1 MTADTTTATDGS
13 SAGPGRGAD
22 ASAVERA
29 LAAAVADGTRLGEL
43 LDALSRGRL
52 WVPLPDDGHPVTDGS
67 AVTLPT
73 VTYLGRDF
81 IPAFTSARQLRQSLE
96 PRPAPL
102 AGPPSAAAAPA
113 GPDPGP
119 GTGGG
124 TEDQGEPDV
133 PHLVVPAAELARRL
147 PGSLGIALN
156 PGARQSV
163 PVYPDGVAYVASARP
178 AGQAGQAG
186 RVDVGYPPPGVVPP
200 ALLAAIAA
208 RLSQLPAARE
218 AATAWLSVEFAGEG
232 LVIAVTLDDPSDG
245 TAIDAVIAAIEQ
257 AAAAT
262 PPGPGIPVDVT
273 FPGEG
278 EPDAVDTWISAHATP
293 FYSAGPL
300 APGPL

>member
-1 MTADTTTATDGS
+1 M
-13 SAGPGRGAD
+13 
-22 ASAVERA
+22 
-29 LAAAVADGTRLGEL
+29 ADGTRLGEL

-81 IPAFTSARQLRQSLE
+81 IPAFTSARQLRQCLERQTLEPQSLE
-96 PRPAPL
+96 PRPSPL
-102 AGPPSAAAAPA
+102 A
-113 GPDPGP
+113 GPDPGH
-119 GTGGG
+119 GASAGAG
-124 TEDQGEPDV
+124 DQGEPDV

-178 AGQAGQAG
+178 AGQGSQAG

-293 FYSAGPL
+293 FYRRQ
-300 APGPL
+300 PG

>member
-1 MTADTTTATDGS
+1 MTADMTTATDGS
-13 SAGPGRGAD
+13 AAGPGRGAD

-29 LAAAVADGTRLGEL
+29 LAAVVADGTRLGEL

-67 AVTLPT
+67 SVTLPT

-81 IPAFTSARQLRQSLE
+81 VPAFTSARELRQST
-96 PRPAPL
+96 
-102 AGPPSAAAAPA
+102 
-113 GPDPGP
+113 DPGGD
-119 GTGGG
+119 GTAG
-124 TEDQGEPDV
+124 DDPQAEPDV

-163 PVYPDGVAYVASARP
+163 PLYPDGVAYVASARP
-178 AGQAGQAG
+178 AGQASQAG

-200 ALLAAIAA
+200 ALLAAIAG
-208 RLSQLPAARE
+208 RLSQVPAARE

-245 TAIDAVIAAIEQ
+245 AAIDAVVCAIEE

-278 EPDAVDTWISAHATP
+278 EPDAVDTWISEHATP
-293 FYSAGPL
+293 FYTR
-300 APGPL
+300 

>member
-1 MTADTTTATDGS
+1 MTADTTTATD
-13 SAGPGRGAD
+13 GAD

-43 LDALSRGRL
+43 LDTLSRGRL
-52 WVPLPDDGHPVTDGS
+52 WIPLPDDGHPVTDGS

-81 IPAFTSARQLRQSLE
+81 IPAFTSARELRQSLE
-96 PRPAPL
+96 PRPSPL
-102 AGPPSAAAAPA
+102 AGPDADEQA
-113 GPDPGP
+113 
-119 GTGGG
+119 
-124 TEDQGEPDV
+124 EPDV

-178 AGQAGQAG
+178 AAQAGQSG

-208 RLSQLPAARE
+208 RLSQQPAARE

-232 LVIAVTLDDPSDG
+232 LVISVTLDDPADAA
-245 TAIDAVIAAIEQ
+245 AIDAVVAAIEQ

-262 PPGPGIPVDVT
+262 PPGPAIPVDVT

-278 EPDAVDTWISAHATP
+278 DPDAVDTWISAHATP
-293 FYSAGPL
+293 FYRRPPA
-300 APGPL
+300 

>member
-13 SAGPGRGAD
+13 AAGPGRGAD

-43 LDALSRGRL
+43 LDTLSRGRL

-96 PRPAPL
+96 PRLPPL
-102 AGPPSAAAAPA
+102 AGPPPGAAAPG
-113 GPDPGP
+113 GPDPDP
-119 GTGGG
+119 GAGAGAG
-124 TEDQGEPDV
+124 ADDQGEPDV

-163 PVYPDGVAYVASARP
+163 PVYPDGVAYVASARA
-178 AGQAGQAG
+178 AGQAGQAR
-186 RVDVGYPPPGVVPP
+186 RVDVGYPPPGVVPA

-208 RLSQLPAARE
+208 RLSPLPAARE

-232 LVIAVTLDDPSDG
+232 LVISVTLDDPSDG

-293 FYSAGPL
+293 FYRRPPA
-300 APGPL
+300 

>member
-1 MTADTTTATDGS
+1 MTADMTTATDGS
-13 SAGPGRGAD
+13 AAGPGRGAD

-29 LAAAVADGTRLGEL
+29 LAAVVADGTRLGEL

-81 IPAFTSARQLRQSLE
+81 VPAFTSARQLRQSAD
-96 PRPAPL
+96 P
-102 AGPPSAAAAPA
+102 GGGGPA
-113 GPDPGP
+113 GDGP
-119 GTGGG
+119 
-124 TEDQGEPDV
+124 QAEPDV

-163 PVYPDGVAYVASARP
+163 PLYPDGVAYVASARP
-178 AGQAGQAG
+178 AGQASQAG

-200 ALLAAIAA
+200 ALLAAIAG
-208 RLSQLPAARE
+208 RLSQVPAARE

-245 TAIDAVIAAIEQ
+245 AAIDEVIVAIEE

-278 EPDAVDTWISAHATP
+278 EPDAVDTWISEHATP
-293 FYSAGPL
+293 FYTR
-300 APGPL
+300 

>member
-43 LDALSRGRL
+43 LDTLSRGRL

-96 PRPAPL
+96 PQSLEPRPSPL
-102 AGPPSAAAAPA
+102 A
-113 GPDPGP
+113 GPDPGH
-119 GTGGG
+119 GAG
-124 TEDQGEPDV
+124 DQGEPDV

-178 AGQAGQAG
+178 AGQGSQAG

-293 FYSAGPL
+293 FYRRQ
-300 APGPL
+300 PG

>member
-13 SAGPGRGAD
+13 AAGPGRGAD

-43 LDALSRGRL
+43 LDTLSRGRL
-52 WVPLPDDGHPVTDGS
+52 WVPLPDDGQPVTDGS

-96 PRPAPL
+96 PRPSPL
-102 AGPPSAAAAPA
+102 AGPPPGAAAPA
-113 GPDPGP
+113 GQDPGP
-119 GTGGG
+119 DAD
-124 TEDQGEPDV
+124 EQGEPDV

-178 AGQAGQAG
+178 AGQAG

-232 LVIAVTLDDPSDG
+232 LVISVTLDDPADG
-245 TAIDAVIAAIEQ
+245 AAIDAVVDAIEQ

-293 FYSAGPL
+293 FYRRQPA
-300 APGPL
+300 

>member
-1 MTADTTTATDGS
+1 MTADMTTATDGS
-13 SAGPGRGAD
+13 AAGPGRGAD

-43 LDALSRGRL
+43 LDTLSRGRL

-67 AVTLPT
+67 AVILPT

-81 IPAFTSARQLRQSLE
+81 VPAFTSARQLRQSLE
-96 PRPAPL
+96 PRPSPL
-102 AGPPSAAAAPA
+102 AGPPPEAAAPA
-113 GPDPGP
+113 GPGP
-119 GTGGG
+119 DAD
-124 TEDQGEPDV
+124 DQGEPDM

-178 AGQAGQAG
+178 AGQAG
-186 RVDVGYPPPGVVPP
+186 RVDVGYPPPGLVPP
-200 ALLAAIAA
+200 GLLAAITA

-232 LVIAVTLDDPSDG
+232 LVISVTLDDPADG
-245 TAIDAVIAAIEQ
+245 IAIDAVIAAIEQ

-262 PPGPGIPVDVT
+262 PPGPGIPLDVT

-293 FYSAGPL
+293 FYRRQ
-300 APGPL
+300 PG

>member
-1 MTADTTTATDGS
+1 MTADTTAATDGS
-13 SAGPGRGAD
+13 GAGPGRGAD

-81 IPAFTSARQLRQSLE
+81 IPAFTSARQLRQCLERQSQELQSLE
-96 PRPAPL
+96 PRPSPL
-102 AGPPSAAAAPA
+102 A
-113 GPDPGP
+113 GPDPGH
-119 GTGGG
+119 GAGAGAG
-124 TEDQGEPDV
+124 DQGEPDV

-178 AGQAGQAG
+178 AGQGSQAG

-293 FYSAGPL
+293 FYRRQ
-300 APGPL
+300 PG

>member
-1 MTADTTTATDGS
+1 MTADMTTATDGS
-13 SAGPGRGAD
+13 AAGPGRGAD

-96 PRPAPL
+96 PRPSPL
-102 AGPPSAAAAPA
+102 AGPPPEAASPA
-113 GPDPGP
+113 GQAPEPDDG
-119 GTGGG
+119 
-124 TEDQGEPDV
+124 DQGEPDV

-178 AGQAGQAG
+178 AGQSGQAA

-208 RLSQLPAARE
+208 RLSLLPAARE

-232 LVIAVTLDDPSDG
+232 LVIAVTLDDPTDSA
-245 TAIDAVIAAIEQ
+245 AIDAVIAAIEQ

-293 FYSAGPL
+293 FYRAGPL